1 MADMNSMLDTMKT
14 RTEEVFKCY
23 ADKQNWDEKDLK
35 CAKEAAELYDKL
47 QTIQMNTGIWE
58 GIKEDGGYSGAR
70 YPRISYGN
78 DMSMRRGR
86 GADGRYV
93 SRGDMYDGGYEYGD
107 EMPMRGDGYGRMS
120 NNRGGSYGGSYG
132 GHYDDG
138 RSMHS
143 VKDQAIQRLENLM
156 DSASSDYER
165 QEIRKMIETIE
176 KQER

>member
-70 YPRISYGN
+70 YPHISYGE
-78 DMSMRRGR
+78 SYARGR

-93 SRGDMYDGGYEYGD
+93 SRGGMYDGGYAYGD
-107 EMPMRGDGYGRMS
+107 EMSMRGGYS
-120 NNRGGSYGGSYG
+120 NRGGNMSNRGTSYNDGRM
-132 GHYDDG
+132 YDDG

-176 KQER
+176 KQQR

>member
-1 MADMNSMLDTMKT
+1 MADMKDMLDTMKT

-23 ADKQNWDEKDLK
+23 AGKQNWDEKDLK

-58 GIKEDGGYSGAR
+58 GIKEDGGYSGVR
-70 YPRISYGN
+70 YPHMSYG
-78 DMSMRRGR
+78 DEMSMRRGR
-86 GADGRYV
+86 GADGRYM
-93 SRGDMYDGGYEYGD
+93 SRGMGGYDDEYA
-107 EMPMRGDGYGRMS
+107 Y
-120 NNRGGSYGGSYG
+120 RGGMSMNRGSYG

-156 DSASSDYER
+156 DAATSEYER

>member
-1 MADMNSMLDTMKT
+1 MADMNGMLDTMKT

-93 SRGDMYDGGYEYGD
+93 SRGDMYDGGY
-107 EMPMRGDGYGRMS
+107 GRMS
-120 NNRGGSYGGSYG
+120 NNRGGSYG

>member
-1 MADMNSMLDTMKT
+1 MADMNNMLDAMKT

-23 ADKQNWDEKDLK
+23 VDKQNWDEKDLK

-47 QTIQMNTGIWE
+47 QTIQMNAGIWE

-78 DMSMRRGR
+78 DMSMR
-86 GADGRYV
+86 
-93 SRGDMYDGGYEYGD
+93 GDS
-107 EMPMRGDGYGRMS
+107 YGRMP
-120 NNRGGSYGGSYG
+120 NNRGGLYGDSYG

-143 VKDQAIQRLENLM
+143 IKDQAIQRLENLM
-156 DSASSDYER
+156 VSASSDYER

>member
-1 MADMNSMLDTMKT
+1 
-14 RTEEVFKCY
+14 
-23 ADKQNWDEKDLK
+23 
-35 CAKEAAELYDKL
+35 
-47 QTIQMNTGIWE
+47 
-58 GIKEDGGYSGAR
+58 
-70 YPRISYGN
+70 
-78 DMSMRRGR
+78 
-86 GADGRYV
+86 
-93 SRGDMYDGGYEYGD
+93 MYDGGYAYGD
-107 EMPMRGDGYGRMS
+107 EMSMRGDGYGRMS
-120 NNRGGSYGGSYG
+120 NNRGGSYG

>member
-70 YPRISYGN
+70 YPHISYGE
-78 DMSMRRGR
+78 SYARGR

-93 SRGDMYDGGYEYGD
+93 SRGDMYDGGYAYGD
-107 EMPMRGDGYGRMS
+107 EMSMRGGSYGRMS
-120 NNRGGSYGGSYG
+120 NNRGGSYG

-176 KQER
+176 KQQR